1 MGSKSRKF
9 GEVFTRAQEILR
21 KTFGMELVELQTR
34 VEEKDDEQKKDLEKL
49 GIKKKTASTNTKTF
63 ILRSVLHP
71 SLIEIAA
78 SPDDDILRVDQADH
92 TEDDVGDEVGVLYVI
107 LALILVNGKTISD
120 SELRSLLKRMRLP
133 GAANVPQNNQSP
145 LQMFTFDAFL
155 TICIRQGYL
164 DRQRVGE
171 VKGAGKKRGR
181 AAVGTQAGGDDN
193 ANAWEWRWGS
203 RAMSEVGEVDI
214 ARFVTDFMV
223 ERERAE
229 TGGEDEEDEDEDER
243 QEAEKRREQV
253 MKGVERAASGSLAG
267 ITGS

>member
-1 MGSKSRKF
+1 MA
-9 GEVFTRAQEILR
+9 T
-21 KTFGMELVELQTR
+21 
-34 VEEKDDEQKKDLEKL
+34 KL
-49 GIKKKTASTNTKTF
+49 NVG
-63 ILRSVLHP
+63 L
-71 SLIEIAA
+71 AA
-78 SPDDDILRVDQADH
+78 
-92 TEDDVGDEVGVLYVI
+92 G
-107 LALILVNGKTISD
+107 
-120 SELRSLLKRMRLP
+120 ELRSLLKRMRLP

-171 VKGAGKKRGR
+171 LKGAGKKRGR
-181 AAVGTQAGGDDN
+181 AAVGTQAGDDN

-214 ARFVTDFMV
+214 ARFITDFMV

-229 TGGEDEEDEDEDER
+229 AGGEDEEDEDEK

-253 MKGVERAASGSLAG
+253 MKGVERAASGGLAG

>member
-1 MGSKSRKF
+1 MPK
-9 GEVFTRAQEILR
+9 A
-21 KTFGMELVELQTR
+21 
-34 VEEKDDEQKKDLEKL
+34 
-49 GIKKKTASTNTKTF
+49 ASTNTKTF

-92 TEDDVGDEVGVLYVI
+92 TEDDDGDEGSSRCTGALLAWQNSDQLGSVGVLYVI

-120 SELRSLLKRMRLP
+120 SMWFWPLRMATKLNVGLSAGELRSLLKRMRLP